1 MAGGSLLAALKQYV
15 GDALPGGSLSPELAP
30 ARKYGEGVAQRAG
43 QLVRDPT
50 EFARQALLDV
60 VPNRAEA
67 QAAQARVMG
76 GSLDPRAYSG
86 YLGKMQDLGGL
97 LGSIRVYHGS
107 PHKFDKFD
115 LSKIGTGEGA
125 QAYGHGAYVAESP
138 AVAQDYATGLSQ
150 RLPDRLKIDGNAV
163 PGDSIYSRAL
173 EDVALIG
180 KDGALQKLDD
190 SIRFNEKYAPDMAE
204 LYKSAKAQIAAI
216 DPARVD
222 LNRGHLY
229 EANLRW
235 PDAAREAADP
245 MGPQHFLD
253 WDKPLGEQP
262 AAVRNVMEKYVAP
275 RRAVESVPSG
285 AEWGDLAAPRNYD
298 PTGAELLQLLR
309 GNLNRMDADTVLS
322 GGIGPE
328 VSAKL
333 RELGIPG
340 IRYLDAGSRGAGQGS
355 FNYVVFD
362 DKLIELLKRN
372 GVPIGK

>member
-1 MAGGSLLAALKQYV
+1 MGGLLDYLRDYGSGVKKRFGLLA
-15 GDALPGGSLSPELAP
+15 DNP
-30 ARKYGEGVAQRAG
+30 A
-43 QLVRDPT
+43 
-50 EFARQALLDV
+50 EFTRQALLDV
-60 VPNRAEA
+60 VPNRDEA
-67 QAAQARVMG
+67 LAAQARLMG
-76 GSLDPRAYSG
+76 GQVDPQAYQS
-86 YLGKMQDLGGL
+86 YMNKMQDIGGL

-125 QAYGHGAYVAESP
+125 QAYGHGAYMAESP
-138 AVAQDYATGLSQ
+138 GVAKQYAESLSPLEIIHNGRSVGVFDKDAAANAAHQIRATGGDVDKAIKRAGNLYNGKWRDDVIAEIK
-150 RLPDRLKIDGNAV
+150 RLG
-163 PGDSIYSRAL
+163 PGDVS
-173 EDVALIG
+173 E
-180 KDGALQKLDD
+180 
-190 SIRFNEKYAPDMAE
+190 
-204 LYKSAKAQIAAI
+204 
-216 DPARVD
+216 RVD
-222 LNRGHLY
+222 GSFY
-229 EANLRW
+229 EADLRW

-245 MGPQHFLD
+245 LGPQHFLD
-253 WDKPLGEQP
+253 WDKPLSEQS

-340 IRYLDAGSRGAGQGS
+340 IRYLDAGSRGAGQGTS
-355 FNYVVFD
+355 NYVVFD
-362 DKLIELLKRN
+362 DALIDILTRN
-372 GVPIGK
+372 GIPVKK